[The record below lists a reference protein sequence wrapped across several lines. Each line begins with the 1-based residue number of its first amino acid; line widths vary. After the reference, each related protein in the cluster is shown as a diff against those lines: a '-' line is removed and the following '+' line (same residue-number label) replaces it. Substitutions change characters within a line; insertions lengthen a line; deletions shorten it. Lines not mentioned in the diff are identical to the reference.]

1 MSEEELLQAAG
12 KLGEDAVRGLDEQRV
27 ARAVLER
34 LATEPVAAPRRVGST
49 VRWLAGVA
57 AVAAAIL
64 LMVKSPTTPPSSPS
78 SLSSPSVLHELDDLS
93 ASELQ
98 LLLESMPASAV
109 APAHPDPSSLDQLD
123 TKSLERLL
131 RSLEG

>member
-1 MSEEELLQAAG
+1 MTEEELLQSAA
-12 KLGEDAVRGLDEQRV
+12 KLGEDAVSGLDEQRV

-34 LATEPVAAPRRVGST
+34 LASEPVATPRRVGST

-57 AVAAAIL
+57 AVAAAVL
-64 LMVKSPTTPPSSPS
+64 LLVKPPTPPPGAASPA
-78 SLSSPSVLHELDDLS
+78 SLSVLHELDDLS

-98 LLLESMPASAV
+98 LLLESMPASAA
-109 APAHPDPSSLDQLD
+109 APAHPDPAPLDELD